1 MPLSL
6 ESPRFQALQ
15 YQFAAHLRDPEANA
29 APSGLEE
36 RRLQIYRDLFF
47 NNIESLLASQF
58 PVIRRLLGEQWKTM
72 VRRFYAEH
80 QSHTPLFP
88 EIAREFIRYLEDR
101 SDRGEND
108 WPFLVELA
116 HYEWVELAVLI
127 DEADLDAAPCD
138 PDGDVVYGAPVF
150 SPVAWLLN
158 YRFPVQRIREDYL
171 PTEAP
176 EQPTFLVVARGRDD
190 KAHFTEL
197 NALSFKLLEL
207 VKDNPGVPGL
217 ELIQALLE
225 ALGVDGNA
233 ELMQSAQDMLRKFRS
248 KDILLGTEPE

>member
-1 MPLSL
+1 MT
-6 ESPRFQALQ
+6 EAFQALQ
-15 YQFAAHLRDPEANA
+15 VQFAQHLRDPEANP
-29 APSGLEE
+29 APAGIED

-47 NNIESLLASQF
+47 NSIEGLLGSQF
-58 PVIRRLLGEQWKTM
+58 PVIKRLKGDAWKPL

-80 QSHTPLFP
+80 CSHTPLFP

-101 SDRGEND
+101 HDRGESD
-108 WPFLVELA
+108 WPFLIELA
-116 HYEWVELAVLI
+116 HYEWVELAVMI
-127 DEADLDAAPCD
+127 DETDLDTIVAD
-138 PDGDVVYGAPVF
+138 QDGDVVLSAPVF

-158 YRFPVQRIREDYL
+158 YRFPVQAIREDFL

-176 EQPTFLVVARGRDD
+176 EQPTFLCVSRTRGGQVQ
-190 KAHFTEL
+190 FTEL

-225 ALGVDGNA
+225 ALGLDGNA
-233 ELMQSAQDMLRKFRS
+233 ELLQSAQDMLRKFRS
-248 KDILLGTEPE
+248 KEILLGTMRDED

>member
-1 MPLSL
+1 MDDEFL
-6 ESPRFQALQ
+6 QLQ
-15 YQFAAHLRDPEANA
+15 YRFAAHLRDPAAN
-29 APSGLEE
+29 PPPEGIED

-47 NNIESLLASQF
+47 NNIESLLGTQF
-58 PVIRRLLGEQWKTM
+58 PVIKRLKGKDWPEL

-80 QSHTPLFP
+80 KSHTPLFP

-101 SDRGEND
+101 VDRGEPD

-116 HYEWVELAVLI
+116 HYEWVELAVAI
-127 DEADLDAAPCD
+127 DEADLDALPCE
-138 PDGDVVYGAPVF
+138 PDGDVVLAAPVF
-150 SPVAWLLN
+150 SPAAWLLQ
-158 YRFPVQRIREDYL
+158 YRFPVQQIREDHL

-176 EQPTFLVVARGRDD
+176 DQPTFLVVARARDG
-190 KAHFTEL
+190 KVQFTEL

-225 ALGVDGNA
+225 ALGMEGNA
-233 ELMQSAQDMLRKFRS
+233 ELMASAQDMLHRFHQRE
-248 KDILLGTEPE
+248 ILLGTMPD